1 MIRLVGIDFDGTLLN
16 SEKKISKENK
26 ETINEVI
33 KKGVIVSI
41 FTGRSYPSAINYI
54 KELNLDVPC
63 VFQNGA
69 LIMKPLS
76 KKMINK
82 ICLKKEKAL
91 KVCEYLEKENKT
103 YAIFTDFFETPDMIA
118 TSSIQSSQHIQ
129 YFENNMWR
137 TRIVKNILEE
147 LKKFQ
152 KDEIVQI
159 AFLSEKEFMEN
170 MKKIFSDLSI
180 IASSEINGE
189 YFVEVFGNNIGKE
202 RALYYLEDYYGIS
215 AKETMFIG
223 DSFNDLEIIKKVGY
237 GIAMGNA
244 KDEVKKAAKFIT
256 SDNNS
261 DGVARILKKLILN

>member
-1 MIRLVGIDFDGTLLN
+1 MIRLIGIDFDGTLLN
-16 SEKKISKENK
+16 SDKKISKENK
-26 ETINEVI
+26 EAIKKAI

-76 KKMINK
+76 EKIINEV
-82 ICLKKEKAL
+82 CLEKEKAL
-91 KVCEYLEKENKT
+91 EVCEYLEKEDKVYT
-103 YAIFTDFFETPDMIA
+103 VFSDFFETPDMIA
-118 TSSIQSSQHIQ
+118 TSRIYSSQHIQ

-147 LKKFQ
+147 LRKLEKK
-152 KDEIVQI
+152 EVVQI
-159 AFLSEKEFMEN
+159 AFLSEKEFMKK
-170 MKKIFSDLSI
+170 MKTVFSDLSI
-180 IASSEINGE
+180 IASAEINGE
-189 YFVEVFGNNIGKE
+189 YFVEIFGNNIGKE
-202 RALYYLEDYYGIS
+202 KALHYLEDYYEIS
-215 AKETMFIG
+215 AEETMFIG

-237 GIAMGNA
+237 GVAMGNA

-256 SDNNS
+256 FDNNS
-261 DGVARILKKLILN
+261 NGVAHILEKMILK